1 MTELDHF
8 AHWITGGS
16 LEGYPANQ
24 KVVFYGVIAPEELS
38 LEEFAEKYKDFLCR
52 KFRKKLRELSEE
64 LPSFES
70 AWRAIHE
77 MENYLT
83 ELEEQEGDEEI

>member
-1 MTELDHF
+1 MALLDDF
-8 AHWITGGS
+8 AAWFTCGS
-16 LEGYPANQ
+16 MEGYPSNQ
-24 KVVFYGVIAPEELS
+24 RIVLYGVTAPEELS
-38 LEEFAEKYKDFLCR
+38 LEEFAEHYKNFICK

-70 AWRAIHE
+70 AWRAIYE

-83 ELEEQEGDEEI
+83 ELEEPLNQ

>member
-1 MTELDHF
+1 MTDLDHF

-38 LEEFAEKYKDFLCR
+38 LEEFAEKYK
-52 KFRKKLRELSEE
+52 KFILKK
-64 LPSFES
+64 
-70 AWRAIHE
+70 
-77 MENYLT
+77 YKK
-83 ELEEQEGDEEI
+83 